1 MDRTIPHFLH
11 TCETKSLLLN
21 MLMMY
26 LRLPCKFISL
36 KIAKSHFYVDI
47 SVNHPGT
54 YKFVGHGWLENELNH
69 VSFFPVWVLKGE
81 KTKRLN
87 SLKSSLL
94 ISVFTHITPQHQGHC
109 NMGKKRHVLRA
120 VFAEFL
126 TPQRKKCFFVPELWY
141 HLNQRQSL
149 VLGNIPWVCCENS
162 ALYIHANTME
172 YYIFF
177 LMVLLTR
184 KKYN

>member
-21 MLMMY
+21 ILMMY

-47 SVNHPGT
+47 SVNQPGT
-54 YKFVGHGWLENELNH
+54 YRFVGHGWLENELNH

-94 ISVFTHITPQHQGHC
+94 INVSTHITP
-109 NMGKKRHVLRA
+109 
-120 VFAEFL
+120 
-126 TPQRKKCFFVPELWY
+126 
-141 HLNQRQSL
+141 
-149 VLGNIPWVCCENS
+149 
-162 ALYIHANTME
+162 
-172 YYIFF
+172 
-177 LMVLLTR
+177 
-184 KKYN
+184 